1 VDFHLRPS
9 HSDSLDQEAHE
20 PLALLEV
27 EDIDALSNAVGKG
40 VNPAC

>member
-1 VDFHLRPS
+1 MDLYLRPS
-9 HSDSLDQEAHE
+9 HPDVLDQEAHE